1 MDSWSLTIT
10 AMPMMPYMIWTEET
24 CKEDVSEWNSHVT
37 HVTDVA
43 VEEAEVAS
51 VAEAVMMIVAPEA
64 ILQAPELITDW
75 LSKIYLPEHLGRI

>member
-1 MDSWSLTIT
+1 M
-10 AMPMMPYMIWTEET
+10 
-24 CKEDVSEWNSHVT
+24 T
-37 HVTDVA
+37 HVTDVE

-75 LSKIYLPEHLGRI
+75 LSKIYLPEHLGR

>member
-24 CKEDVSEWNSHVT
+24 CKEDVSEWNSRVT
-37 HVTDVA
+37 HVIDVA